1 MCNMTISNTDAG
13 YLGKLQDYH
22 ARHGVLPSYSGLGEI
37 VGFKTKNAAS
47 KLAKRLIAAGFLRR
61 APGGKLAP
69 TDEFFAL
76 PLMCEAVRAGS
87 PEGIE
92 GQTSADLVTLNGLLC
107 DRPSRTVLLPVKGDS
122 MRDLGV
128 LDGDIAVVE
137 RTETASSGQ
146 LVVAIVDDEFTFK
159 ELGYEKDHPVLIPHN
174 PDFSVI
180 RPSESLHIYGIV
192 RSVVRRYPESPRR
205 QHRNSGAPL

>member
-1 MCNMTISNTDAG
+1 MAISIKDAG

-37 VGFKTKNAAS
+37 VGFRAKNAAT
-47 KLAKRLIAAGFLRR
+47 KLAKRFIAAGLLKR

-69 TDEFFAL
+69 TDEFFGL
-76 PLMCEAVRAGS
+76 PLMNEAVRAGS
-87 PEGIE
+87 PETID
-92 GQTSADLVTLNGLLC
+92 GQVSAEHVTLNGLLC
-107 DRPSRTVLLPVKGDS
+107 DNPSRTVLLPVKGDS

-137 RTETASSGQ
+137 RADTARSGQ

-159 ELGYEKDHPVLIPHN
+159 ELGYEKNQPVLIPHN
-174 PDFSVI
+174 PEYSVI
-180 RPSESLHIYGIV
+180 RPVESLQIYGVV
-192 RSVVRRYPESPRR
+192 RGVVRRYPDSARLPQRI
-205 QHRNSGAPL
+205 SGASL